1 MITKNALKTT
11 ERLYEMDSYYTSA
24 VAISSLSL
32 AAMLIGTFNNHF
44 MSAAKRKLFQSLF
57 SLLILLNWAE
67 WYGDFLEDAH
77 AGLRD
82 LHVLVKMAEMCLTPF
97 VPVIAVRIF
106 TSKAALKAARAA
118 AYFNLILQIFSLYTG
133 AVFSVDGMNDYTRGP
148 LYSLYVA
155 TFVVGTIAFIVGSMQ
170 FNRHYQHANKRFLM
184 AIIALVIFTIALP
197 IVNPSVRLDWTC
209 LSFVMILF
217 YIYYNQLVQQVDSV
231 TGLLSR
237 RSYDLALQNISKEAA
252 IIFFD
257 VDEFKKIND
266 TYGHSYGDECL
277 VALGRELKHVFE
289 KHGYCYRFGGDE
301 TCVILRKNPDEAQ
314 QLIAKFFDSVHM
326 LQDKDKR
333 IPDVS
338 VGYAFFNPDEE
349 SAEDAVRRADEM
361 MYRSKR
367 EKKAAVKV

>member
-1 MITKNALKTT
+1 
-11 ERLYEMDSYYTSA
+11 MDSYYTSA

-155 TFVVGTIAFIVGSMQ
+155 TFVVGTIAFIVGSVQ

-252 IIFFD
+252 IIFF
-257 VDEFKKIND
+257 
-266 TYGHSYGDECL
+266 
-277 VALGRELKHVFE
+277 
-289 KHGYCYRFGGDE
+289 
-301 TCVILRKNPDEAQ
+301 
-314 QLIAKFFDSVHM
+314 
-326 LQDKDKR
+326 
-333 IPDVS
+333 
-338 VGYAFFNPDEE
+338 
-349 SAEDAVRRADEM
+349 RRG
-361 MYRSKR
+361 
-367 EKKAAVKV
+367 